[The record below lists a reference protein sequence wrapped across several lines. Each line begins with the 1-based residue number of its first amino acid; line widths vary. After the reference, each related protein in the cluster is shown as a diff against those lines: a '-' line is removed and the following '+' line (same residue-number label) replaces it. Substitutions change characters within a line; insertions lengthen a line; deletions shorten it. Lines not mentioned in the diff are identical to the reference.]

1 MVVRCASR
9 LAKGG
14 RRSSKS
20 SSRPMAARGS
30 MCAARA
36 LTHSSAHR
44 ALRVALGPRVCR
56 ARWEWIGARRR
67 ARRSR
72 APRAAAASQSGNPS
86 HHGRD
91 FAHAPAPVMRGH
103 SREAFASCRPL
114 PFRSAVSGGTYGPR
128 GYSSTL
134 TVGCTH
140 PSGGGEPRPRQM
152 AYGANSCLSMRIAG
166 APRARFLKLR
176 LHKRGNLQRVYD
188 IRHAT
193 HRRMRAHR
201 RMEAHASASAR
212 LANEWRALSRIV
224 RCYSHRR
231 VRLQC
236 ARGVRRARRSVEE
249 ARRKAAADH
258 CSWCTARRRC
268 CTCIVRWA
276 RSA

>member
-1 MVVRCASR
+1 MLAVVQGDPAHPALPPPVKVVIPRTTVGISR
-9 LAKGG
+9 MHL
-14 RRSSKS
+14 RVS
-20 SSRPMAARGS
+20 
-30 MCAARA
+30 CVV
-36 LTHSSAHR
+36 THS
-44 ALRVALGPRVCR
+44 LT
-56 ARWEWIGARRR
+56 
-67 ARRSR
+67 
-72 APRAAAASQSGNPS
+72 
-86 HHGRD
+86 
-91 FAHAPAPVMRGH
+91 H
-103 SREAFASCRPL
+103 SREAFASSRPL

-134 TVGCTH
+134 TVGCTL
-140 PSGGGEPRPRQM
+140 PSGGGEPRLRQM

-176 LHKRGNLQRVYD
+176 LHKRGNLQKVYD

-193 HRRMRAHR
+193 HRRTPTHR

-212 LANEWRALSRIV
+212 LANDWRALSRIV

-249 ARRKAAADH
+249 TRRKAAADH